1 MKQFFLFQ
9 KGAKGLSI
17 PRQVSFWLYHGV
29 LYLLANVGL
38 GIGSLWFATGE
49 YGQTMFDSYF
59 EFPTLIW
66 LNVLPVVL
74 LGLLQGAEVPALV
87 ILCCETFPTRTAS
100 ASSIIADGPQMKAS
114 SY

>member
-38 GIGSLWFATGE
+38 GIGSLWFCHRR
-49 YGQTMFDSYF
+49 
-59 EFPTLIW
+59 IW
-66 LNVLPVVL
+66 PDDVRQL
-74 LGLLQGAEVPALV
+74 
-87 ILCCETFPTRTAS
+87 F
-100 ASSIIADGPQMKAS
+100 
-114 SY
+114 

>member
-74 LGLLQGAEVPALV
+74 LGLLAVV
-87 ILCCETFPTRTAS
+87 TAS
-100 ASSIIADGPQMKAS
+100 LVDGSFNPFL
-114 SY
+114 YFRF